1 MSFERIVLSYSKAA
15 HMAGVQLQTIKKAV
29 DRERLTKVENV
40 TDGRVEP
47 PVGVFLSELAEYY
60 GWSQGTLDE
69 LTDWLAIGHADF
81 DEMQRNGAY
90 ILDFDE
96 KIEDVTEG

>member
-1 MSFERIVLSYSKAA
+1 MSFERIVLSYG
-15 HMAGVQLQTIKKAV
+15 MASRMSGVQLQTIKKAV

-40 TDGRVEP
+40 TDGRVV
-47 PVGVFLSELAEYY
+47 VGVFLSELAEYY
-60 GWSQGTLDE
+60 GWSQGTLDD

-81 DEMQRNGAY
+81 DEMQRKGAY